1 MNISKKTIL
10 FVLAG
15 LMAGSAA
22 AGPDFVM
29 LQQARK
35 NQLIREQKARQ
46 ASQKPEEHKKQAA
59 GNTGSANEPALQ
71 PAAPGTDK

>member
-46 ASQKPEEHKKQAA
+46 AAQKPEEHKKLAA
-59 GNTGSANEPALQ
+59 ANTGRADEPAS
-71 PAAPGTDK
+71 PSAAPGTDK